1 MSIPISHGGARTG
14 AGRKPAGES
23 TRTVR
28 VPDSQVPAVADFV
41 AAYRERRPLED
52 EGVRA
57 ARPRLTVPGPHRPR
71 VHLMG
76 YQVSA
81 GFPSPADDYLEEV
94 IDLNTYLIKQGHEA
108 CTFVVRA
115 DGWSMIGCG
124 IHHGDEL
131 LVDRGIDAKDG
142 HVVVAAINGELL
154 VKRLRQRGGKLLLV
168 SENPHFPE
176 RVVAEGENLEIW
188 GVVTRVLHPL

>member
-1 MSIPISHGGARTG
+1 MSNSTTHGGWRAG
-14 AGRKPAGES
+14 AGRKPGSELS
-23 TRTVR
+23 RSVR
-28 VPDSQVPAVADFV
+28 VPASQVPAVADFV

-57 ARPRLTVPGPHRPR
+57 TRPRLTVPGAHRPR
-71 VHLMG
+71 INLMG
-76 YQVSA
+76 YQVPA
-81 GFPSPADDYLEEV
+81 GFASPADDYVEEV

-131 LVDRGIDAKDG
+131 LVDRGIEATDG
-142 HVVVAAINGELL
+142 RVVVAAINGELL
-154 VKRLRQRGGKLLLV
+154 VKRLRQRGGKVLLV
-168 SENPHFPE
+168 SENPHYPE